1 MQHVQLAASKVI
13 QQVLS
18 NGRNL
23 NQVLEETL
31 RGKANWAPPQ
41 RAALQDLSY
50 GTLRFY
56 GQLKAVLDLLLHKPL
71 SDEKLRYLLLVA
83 LYQLQY
89 SKAASHAVVNHAVRA
104 AQGLN
109 AHASGLVNAILR
121 NFLRN
126 QDALLEQAAQHAE
139 GKYSYPQWWIDELDA
154 QYGGQGAAIL
164 EAGNTHPPMTLR
176 VNQRRGTIPEYQ
188 LMLAQQGLPARLVEP
203 DRHGNIAAPDHE
215 TCHARFPHPN
225 PPPEGEGANGTLRAF
240 HTTALQLDRPVAV
253 DKLPGFFEGLVSVQD
268 AGAQYAARLL
278 DVADG
283 MRVLDACAAPGGKTA
298 HILECARVEMVAL
311 DKDEKRLQR
320 VAENLQRL
328 KLDAQLLVGDAAAPA
343 GWWDGKPFQRILADV
358 PCSASGVVRRHPD
371 IKWLRRRTDIAGFAR
386 QQLDILNALW
396 RLLAQDGKLLYATCS
411 VFGQENEQVISAF
424 LAQQPDAR
432 RLPVILPGVGLGQL
446 LPDDQHDGFFYA
458 LLCKQL
464 TEN

>member
-1 MQHVQLAASKVI
+1 MQHVQLAASQVI

-31 RGKANWAPPQ
+31 RGMANLAPPQ

-56 GQLKAVLDLLLHKPL
+56 GQLKAVLDLLSHKPL

-109 AHASGLVNAILR
+109 ARASGLVNAILR

-126 QDALLEQAAQHAE
+126 QAALLEQAAQHAE

-154 QYGGQGAAIL
+154 QYGEQSAAIL

-176 VNQRRGTIPEYQ
+176 VNHRRGTTPEYQ
-188 LMLAQQGLPARLVEP
+188 SILAQQGLPARLVEP
-203 DRHGNIAAPDHE
+203 G
-215 TCHARFPHPN
+215 
-225 PPPEGEGANGTLRAF
+225 G
-240 HTTALQLDRPVAV
+240 LQLDRPVAV

-278 DVADG
+278 DAGDG

-311 DKDEKRLQR
+311 DKDEKRLRR

-371 IKWLRRRTDIAGFAR
+371 IKWLRRRADIAGFAK

-411 VFGQENEQVISAF
+411 VFSQENEQVISAF

-432 RLPVILPGVGLGQL
+432 RLPVILPGVGVGQL

-458 LLCKQL
+458 LLCKQS
-464 TEN
+464 